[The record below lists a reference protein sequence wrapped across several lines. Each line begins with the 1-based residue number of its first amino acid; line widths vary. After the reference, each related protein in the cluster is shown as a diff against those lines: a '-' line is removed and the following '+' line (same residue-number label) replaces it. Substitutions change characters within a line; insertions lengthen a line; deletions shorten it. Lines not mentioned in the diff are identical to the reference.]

1 MNRTAQRSAAG
12 VLLLAAS
19 MAACGPAS
27 VAPTT
32 TGVGDASKRAP
43 YLPTPD
49 PDPFYAQPTPLPA
62 LPPGSILQSREV
74 RFAPLGLPLP
84 YPAWQLQYLSTDIHG
99 QPQAQTAVVVQPLT
113 PALTGQR
120 PLLSYHFFTDSLGLK
135 CQPTRQ
141 VTGGLDNRDTQVETL
156 EYLPQLL
163 AYGWTLI
170 FPDYQ
175 GPDAAFGVGRVY
187 APIILDG
194 IRAAESFEPLGLAGA
209 ETPVGMMGYSGGAI
223 ATGWAAA
230 LQPRY
235 APELNLVGVAA
246 GGLPANLEASFPA
259 FEAAASNFKLAFSM
273 LIGINRAYPQ
283 FLPPGLLNAA
293 GERSAEAVKDGCSGA
308 TTDGSAA
315 PTGHYS
321 DYLNVEDFYA
331 TPGARQVFPQLDL
344 KQAGVAPT
352 ADVYLY
358 HQENDE
364 LVPIEETAALVASWC
379 AAGTPVHFQRAN
391 GGNHTAGGAL
401 AVPGQWLY
409 LLSRFAG
416 AQTPVLP
423 PGTESCN

>member
-1 MNRTAQRSAAG
+1 MNSAPTRSACG
-12 VLLLAAS
+12 LLLLTLGLTGCGASSEAPAVSDGAEAAQHS
-19 MAACGPAS
+19 
-27 VAPTT
+27 
-32 TGVGDASKRAP
+32 R

-49 PDPFYAQPTPLPA
+49 PDPFYAPPTPLLA
-62 LPPGSILQSREV
+62 LPPGSLLRSREV

-84 YPAWQLQYLSTDIHG
+84 YPAWQLQYLSTDVHG
-99 QPQAQTAVVVQPLT
+99 RPQAQTAVVVQPLT
-113 PALTGQR
+113 PALSGQR
-120 PLLSYHFFTDSLGLK
+120 PLLSYHFFTDSLGLQ

-141 VTGGLDNRDTQVETL
+141 VTGSLANRDTQVETL

-163 AYGWTLI
+163 ALGWTLI

-194 IRAAESFEPLGLAGA
+194 IRAAESFEPLGLAGRD
-209 ETPVGMMGYSGGAI
+209 TPVGMMGYSGGAI

-273 LIGINRAYPQ
+273 LIGIQRAYPQ

-293 GERSAEAVKDGCSGA
+293 GERSAEAVKDGCGGA
-308 TTDGSAA
+308 TTDGSAV
-315 PTGHYS
+315 PTGLYS
-321 DYLNVEDFYA
+321 DYLSVEDFYA
-331 TPGARQVFPQLDL
+331 TPGARQVFPLLDL
-344 KQAGVAPT
+344 KQAGVAPS

-358 HQENDE
+358 HQEDDE
-364 LVPIEETAALVASWC
+364 LVPVEETAALADHWC
-379 AAGTPVHFQRAN
+379 AAGTPVHFQRASP
-391 GGNHTAGGAL
+391 GNHTAGGAL

-416 AQTPVLP
+416 ATEPVLP